1 MRARPLGEALAAR
14 RDVIAGQWL
23 ARTLETYPERTRRFL
38 AQEADGFR
46 NPVGQALREALPALV
61 DELLGGMDGARAR
74 ALLDG
79 IVRIR
84 AVQALAADEAV
95 GFVLLL
101 RRIVREQLDPPPP
114 AEALAALDERIDR
127 MALLAFDL
135 FAQCRERL
143 REIRAGEI
151 ARRTAVLER
160 RRVRS

>member
-1 MRARPLGEALAAR
+1 
-14 RDVIAGQWL
+14 
-23 ARTLETYPERTRRFL
+23 
-38 AQEADGFR
+38 
-46 NPVGQALREALPALV
+46 
-61 DELLGGMDGARAR
+61 
-74 ALLDG
+74 
-79 IVRIR
+79 VRIR